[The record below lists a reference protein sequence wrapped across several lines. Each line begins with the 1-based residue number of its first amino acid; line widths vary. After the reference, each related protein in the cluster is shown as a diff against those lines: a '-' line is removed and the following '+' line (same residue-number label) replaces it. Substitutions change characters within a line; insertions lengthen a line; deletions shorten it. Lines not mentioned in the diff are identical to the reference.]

1 MPDFFPFSGVR
12 YRPDAAAARLE
23 DLTAPPYDVIDAEAW
38 ARLEAAHPMNAV
50 HLILPRDQEPGDR
63 YQRAARRLRDW
74 QEQGVLEADPPRLYL
89 YRMAFTGEG
98 GEPRVTMGVVGA
110 LALSPPGQ
118 GDVLP
123 HERTMSKPRGDRL
136 ELLRATRANLDPVW
150 LLSMAPGLS
159 DLLVLGDNQAPAT
172 VQARA
177 GSCIDADGVEHCLVP
192 LPDDVSARVS
202 EIVASAPVVI
212 ADGHHRYETALAFS
226 EEEDARRGV
235 VPGGGAGAPA
245 DAAMSRQAKSHV
257 HSILALVVELVPDQ
271 LSVRPIHRLLMGAGP
286 DLRGR
291 LTQVATLTP
300 AGANTP
306 EAVRALQARM
316 KAEGAMGLV
325 DSEGLALLT
334 LRLDVLEAELERLPA
349 PLREVDSARLEVALG
364 SLGLPEELDFHA
376 DPAVIAAEVAKGTA
390 DAGVFLRP
398 VSVPQIQA
406 VADAG
411 ERMPEKTTYFSPKPL
426 TGMIFRLLDD

>member
-1 MPDFFPFSGVR
+1 MPDFFPFPGVR
-12 YRPDAAAARLE
+12 YRPDAARARLE

-98 GEPRVTMGVVGA
+98 GEPRVTTGVVGA

-159 DLLVLGDNQAPAT
+159 DLLARADLAAPAT
-172 VQARA
+172 FQARA

-192 LPDDVSARVS
+192 LPDDVAARVS
-202 EIVASAPVVI
+202 EMVASAPVVI
-212 ADGHHRYETALAFS
+212 ADGHHRYETALAFA
-226 EEEDARRGV
+226 EDN
-235 VPGGGAGAPA
+235 PGA
-245 DAAMSRQAKSHV
+245 DR
-257 HSILALVVELVPDQ
+257 ILALVVELVPGQ
-271 LSVRPIHRLLMGAGP
+271 LSVRPIHRLLQGAGP

-291 LTQVATLTP
+291 LAEIATLTP

-306 EAVRALQARM
+306 EAVRTLQSRM
-316 KAEGAMGLV
+316 EAEGAMGLV
-325 DSEGLALLT
+325 DNDGLALLT
-334 LRLDVLEAELERLPA
+334 LRLDVLGAELERLPA
-349 PLREVDSARLEVALG
+349 PLREVDSARLEVALET
-364 SLGLPEELDFHA
+364 LRIPEELDFHA

-390 DAGVFLRP
+390 EAGVFLRP

-411 ERMPEKTTYFSPKPL
+411 ERMPEKTTYFAPKPL
-426 TGMIFRLLDD
+426 TGMIFRLVDD

>member
-1 MPDFFPFSGVR
+1 
-12 YRPDAAAARLE
+12 
-23 DLTAPPYDVIDAEAW
+23 
-38 ARLEAAHPMNAV
+38 
-50 HLILPRDQEPGDR
+50 
-63 YQRAARRLRDW
+63 
-74 QEQGVLEADPPRLYL
+74 
-89 YRMAFTGEG
+89 
-98 GEPRVTMGVVGA
+98 
-110 LALSPPGQ
+110 
-118 GDVLP
+118 
-123 HERTMSKPRGDRL
+123 
-136 ELLRATRANLDPVW
+136 
-150 LLSMAPGLS
+150 
-159 DLLVLGDNQAPAT
+159 
-172 VQARA
+172 
-177 GSCIDADGVEHCLVP
+177 
-192 LPDDVSARVS
+192 
-202 EIVASAPVVI
+202 
-212 ADGHHRYETALAFS
+212 
-226 EEEDARRGV
+226 
-235 VPGGGAGAPA
+235 
-245 DAAMSRQAKSHV
+245 MSRQAKSHV

-271 LSVRPIHRLLMGAGP
+271 LSVRPIHRLLLGAGP

-316 KAEGAMGLV
+316 KAEGTMGLV
-325 DSEGLALLT
+325 DSDGLALLS
-334 LRLDVLEAELERLPA
+334 LRPDVLEAELERLPA